1 MSVTTS
7 QSRIAYTGDGITT
20 VFAFPY
26 LFQNNADIKVWVN
39 NVEVA
44 SGFTTTGAS
53 NASLPT
59 VGGQVAFTT
68 PPALGANVLLLRDP
82 STLQKTVLAPNDPF
96 PAKTVETMVDGA
108 MLAIQRL
115 NDILALEPDQNQLP
129 VALSYPFQES
139 GLSGTLPVAA
149 TRANGLL
156 GFDANGLPVINP
168 LTASVGAGNLTI
180 EGPFIAGTNFAAGTS
195 NSVTLSQAY
204 GSKANLGTV
213 VMAGIAQSPDSYTL
227 SGNQLI
233 FNAVIP
239 QGVDK
244 IWCIGGTTLSIYVPA
259 AASVD
264 DPQLAWGSPL
274 RRNFTSIAALRA
286 ANDARYISAW
296 VESYYGDRGNV
307 QGAYDVDA
315 SDTTSADN
323 GGSIIV
329 DLLGRRWKMSTPY
342 SLKKFGAKGDWNIGT
357 QTGTDDSAAF
367 NAAVAATQLTA
378 DPVLII
384 DAGNFYVPGAS
395 SLTGRLFLKGNC
407 DGMLVGALVYSDLA
421 FPTSADTVTP
431 LTNTAPFFRVDGV
444 NFSTHGVVTSA
455 TALTVAAQV
464 TTSFIDTFELFN
476 CRFYGWNGLLA
487 QSLTSANLDNCWFYT
502 NLTGVIASGCV
513 NWNVSNCRFRQQVQY
528 GFAIN
533 PYAPNPVRNGGE
545 NIRFSNCEFVVCAT
559 GVLLQQC
566 LWARFTNCLFDY
578 CVMPLNVDG
587 SKYVKLINTYLG
599 VSNQASVT
607 GNANYQAPP
616 VLGCALYVHGHAGTS
631 YVTASVDAMNCEFI
645 SYIGGAQPMVTC
657 EGSNGSFPGV
667 NGIDWLSFIN
677 CLFYASAA
685 HSMPELLYVD
695 MSTVLKMYSNIF
707 QSLNL
712 SSTLVG
718 PYTTANV
725 SSPTILGS
733 DTTFCQQSSV
743 SLPVGGERALFNELD
758 IYNGAS
764 LRTLA
769 FGASNSG
776 GAGFRSVLI
785 AN

>member
-7 QSRIAYTGDGITT
+7 NSRIGYTGDGTTT
-20 VFAFPY
+20 VFPFPY
-26 LFQNNADIKVWVN
+26 LFHNNADIEVWVN
-39 NVEVA
+39 NVQIA

-59 VGGQVAFTT
+59 VGGQVAFVT
-68 PPALGANVLLLRDP
+68 PPAIGAGIVLVRNP
-82 STLQKTVLAPNDPF
+82 STLQNTVLSPNDPF

-149 TRANGLL
+149 TRANGIL

-168 LTASVGAGNLTI
+168 LPASVGAGNLTI
-180 EGPFIAGTNFAAGTS
+180 EGPFIAGTHFTPGTS
-195 NSVTLSQAY
+195 TSVTLSQSY
-204 GSKANLGTV
+204 GSKSNLGTV
-213 VMAGIAQSPDSYTL
+213 AMAGIAQSPDTYSL

-239 QGVDK
+239 VGVDR

-274 RRNFTSIAALRA
+274 RRNFASIAALRA
-286 ANDARYISAW
+286 ANDTRYVSAW

-315 SDTTSADN
+315 TDTTTADN
-323 GGSIIV
+323 GGSVIV
-329 DLLGRRWKMSTPY
+329 DLLGRRWKLAGAF
-342 SLKKFGAKGDWNIGT
+342 SLKKFGAKGDWNIVS

-367 NAAVAATQLTA
+367 NNAVAATQLTS

-384 DAGNFYVPGAS
+384 DAGNFYVPTAS
-395 SLTGRLFLKGNC
+395 TLTGRLFLKGNC
-407 DGMLVGALVYSDLA
+407 DGMLVGTLLYSDLA
-421 FPTSADTVTP
+421 FPTSADTATP
-431 LTNTAPFFRVDGV
+431 LTNTAAFFRIDGV
-444 NFSTHGVVTSA
+444 NFSTYGTNKGA
-455 TALTVAAQV
+455 IALTVAAQV
-464 TTSFIDTFELFN
+464 TSSFIDTFELFN
-476 CRFYGWNGLLA
+476 SRFYGFNGLLA
-487 QSLTSANLDNCWFYT
+487 QNLTSANLDNCWFYS
-502 NLTGVIASGCV
+502 NLTGVVASGCV
-513 NWNVSNCRFRQQVQY
+513 NWNVSNCRFRQCVQY

-545 NIRFSNCEFVVCAT
+545 NIRFNNCEFVVCAT

-566 LWARFTNCLFDY
+566 MWARFNNCLFDY

-587 SKYVKLINTYLG
+587 SKYVKLVNTYLG

-607 GNANYQAPP
+607 GNASYQAPP
-616 VLGCALYVHGHAGTS
+616 VLGCALYVHGHAGSS
-631 YVTASVDAMNCEFI
+631 YVTASLDAVNCEFI
-645 SYIGGAQPMVTC
+645 SYIGGSQPMVTC

-667 NGIDWLSFIN
+667 NGIDSLSFIN
-677 CLFYASAA
+677 CLIYASAP
-685 HSMPELLYVD
+685 HSMPELVYVN
-695 MSTVLKMYSNIF
+695 MSTILKMITNIYN
-707 QSLNL
+707 SLNL
-712 SSTLVG
+712 SSSLSG
-718 PYTTANV
+718 PYTATNV
-725 SSPTILGS
+725 TSPTIVGS
-733 DTTFCQQSSV
+733 DTVLCQESTVQKYAQ
-743 SLPVGGERALFNELD
+743 GERIQLNELD
-758 IYNGAS
+758 IWNGAL
-764 LRTLA
+764 LRTIT
-769 FGASNSG
+769 FGSANSG
-776 GAGFRSVLI
+776 GSGYRSVII